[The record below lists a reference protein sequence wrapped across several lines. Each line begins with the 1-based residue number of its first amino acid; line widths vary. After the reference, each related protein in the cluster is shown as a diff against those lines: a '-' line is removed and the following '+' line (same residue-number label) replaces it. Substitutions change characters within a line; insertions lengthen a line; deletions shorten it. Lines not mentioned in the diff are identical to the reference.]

1 MAKGEFVEVVDDM
14 ANSVNNQDK
23 DNELGLGTLHLFGW
37 TYTLAYD
44 GEWQLHMLATCIV
57 FILEDVH

>member
-1 MAKGEFVEVVDDM
+1 MTKGEFVEVVDDM

-37 TYTLAYD
+37 TYTLA
-44 GEWQLHMLATCIV
+44 
-57 FILEDVH
+57 